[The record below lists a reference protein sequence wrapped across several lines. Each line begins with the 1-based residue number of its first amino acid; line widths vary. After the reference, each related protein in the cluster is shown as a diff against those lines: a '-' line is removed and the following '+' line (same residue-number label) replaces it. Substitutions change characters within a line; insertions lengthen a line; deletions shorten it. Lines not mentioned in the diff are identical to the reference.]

1 MKRMMKRALL
11 CITLALSSM
20 GIGKAQWV
28 VSDPTNFMGNILNT
42 GREITQALEE
52 FGLSTEKFEYLR
64 KTYEKVTPYVKTYY
78 QLENAYRT
86 LTDLKDFSMNSV
98 NKLVRDPYL
107 KPDEVVRIVRLNT
120 VYIKYATNELKELAK
135 SLSEMTGARESERIA
150 RIEKR
155 DELMADLKAQLK
167 EEMRR
172 VAMISY
178 ERRQKEATGEYMK
191 MICGY

>member
-28 VSDPTNFMGNILNT
+28 VSDPTNFFGNLTNT
-42 GREITQALEE
+42 TSELSQAFKE
-52 FGLSTEKFEYLR
+52 FGLSTKQFEFLQ
-64 KTYEKVTPYVKTYY
+64 KTYEKVSPYVKTYY
-78 QLENAYRT
+78 QLENAYRMV
-86 LTDLKDFSMNSV
+86 LDLKNYSVNSV
-98 NKLVRDPYL
+98 NKLARDPYL

-120 VYIKYATNELKELAK
+120 VYVKYATRELKELAASIK
-135 SLSEMTGARESERIA
+135 DLGGTEHERVERID
-150 RIEKR
+150 RKT
-155 DELMADLKAQLK
+155 ELMEEIKAQLD

-178 ERRQKEATGEYMK
+178 ERRQNEATNEFMK
-191 MICGY
+191 ITCGY

>member
-28 VSDPTNFMGNILNT
+28 VSDPTNFFGNLTNT
-42 GREITQALEE
+42 TSELTQAWKE
-52 FGLSTEKFEYLR
+52 FGLSTKQFEFLQ
-64 KTYEKVTPYVKTYY
+64 KTYEKVSPYVKTYY
-78 QLENAYRT
+78 QLENAYRMV
-86 LTDLKDFSMNSV
+86 LDLKNYSVNSV
-98 NKLVRDPYL
+98 NKLARDPYL

-120 VYIKYATNELKELAK
+120 MYVKYATRELKELAASIK
-135 SLSEMTGARESERIA
+135 DLGGTEHERVERID
-150 RIEKR
+150 RKT
-155 DELMADLKAQLK
+155 ELMEELRAQLD

-178 ERRQKEATGEYMK
+178 ERRQKEATNEYMK
-191 MICGY
+191 ITCGY